1 MKKIFNIKFKKFI
14 FFIFFTFIFI
24 NILLFLNF
32 TLSSYCFGE
41 PKIVSKL
48 NSAFEDIESW
58 LIKLSTPAAAVAV
71 GTGVFMRKFSFG
83 DEEKIRTGK
92 KIIKG
97 SLFSYAFILA
107 IDLILSAIKSLISSE
122 VFLEENNITQ
132 IIIDTINTILGNLFG
147 SIDNNLYSILDDISF
162 ISSDILDD
170 KNFENIFGTS
180 ASNGILLI
188 ANSLLLGIILYFSI
202 SYLLSHFTYS
212 QIENPKSFILKL
224 IIYGICMNFSYFLI
238 SQFIDIFSNISL
250 AIRNIGEILFKKN
263 ICFSELILYINN
275 HISINTSSLDFFSLD
290 GIIKG
295 TLSIS
300 LLNLVLS
307 YSFRYILI
315 KVFVLLTP
323 FAFLSNCLSSTS
335 WFFKS
340 WFKNLFSLL
349 FIQIII
355 SIILLL
361 LFSIDYSSNLFSKF
375 VYIGGMYALIKSNSF
390 VRDFIGGVSTTFS
403 QNVNNFSKFLK

>member
-1 MKKIFNIKFKKFI
+1 M
-14 FFIFFTFIFI
+14 
-24 NILLFLNF
+24 
-32 TLSSYCFGE
+32 
-41 PKIVSKL
+41 
-48 NSAFEDIESW
+48 
-58 LIKLSTPAAAVAV
+58 
-71 GTGVFMRKFSFG
+71 
-83 DEEKIRTGK
+83 
-92 KIIKG
+92 
-97 SLFSYAFILA
+97 
-107 IDLILSAIKSLISSE
+107 
-122 VFLEENNITQ
+122 EENNITQ

-202 SYLLSHFTYS
+202 RYLLSHFTYS

-340 WFKNLFSLL
+340 WFKNLF
-349 FIQIII
+349 
-355 SIILLL
+355 
-361 LFSIDYSSNLFSKF
+361 
-375 VYIGGMYALIKSNSF
+375 
-390 VRDFIGGVSTTFS
+390 
-403 QNVNNFSKFLK
+403 